1 MEVAKQS
8 PPFFLGRKKPEWSGG
23 SEWSDYSEDSDYSD
37 YSENSDDLEDSEDLG
52 GGTCSSP
59 PRDTSKGLEE
69 QVARRQSSGAWVVI
83 NVSFFLHR
91 IELIFLD
98 FIFAWKDFC
107 PEVEFRVYLF
117 GNVLDFL

>member
-23 SEWSDYSEDSDYSD
+23 SEWSDYSDYSDYSEDSDYSD
-37 YSENSDDLEDSEDLG
+37 YSENSDDLEDSEELGG

-69 QVARRQSSGAWVVI
+69 QVARRQASGAWVVSD
-83 NVSFFLHR
+83 VW
-91 IELIFLD
+91 IF
-98 FIFAWKDFC
+98 C
-107 PEVEFRVYLF
+107 QNRVEIP
-117 GNVLDFL
+117 